1 MEGMKNEDIVCSTIH
16 YYSCENIT
24 ESRLQFRQ
32 EVCEPIYEQNDNRGV
47 QILYNLED
55 DDPLNQDLGYIV
67 AKEGRTIV
75 FPNTLQHCVSPFELK
90 DRSMRGH
97 RKILVY
103 FLVNP
108 LNRITSTASVPPQ
121 RFDWVAFDEESH
133 LHHVL
138 HYFAIP
144 DDVVALVYEF
154 LDFPLHRKD
163 AEVIREHLMHERS
176 FFSDSL
182 TANTFERPF
191 SLCEH

>member
-1 MEGMKNEDIVCSTIH
+1 M
-16 YYSCENIT
+16 
-24 ESRLQFRQ
+24 
-32 EVCEPIYEQNDNRGV
+32 
-47 QILYNLED
+47 LYNLED
-55 DDPLNQDLGYIV
+55 HDPLNQNLGYVV
-67 AKEGRTIV
+67 AAEGRTIV

-90 DRSMRGH
+90 DRSIPGH

-108 LNRITSTASVPPQ
+108 LNRIISTARIPPQ

-138 HYFAIP
+138 HFFAIP
-144 DDVVALVYEF
+144 DDIVALVYEF

-163 AEVIREHLMHERS
+163 AEDIREQLMRERS
-176 FFSDSL
+176 CFSDSL
-182 TANTFERPF
+182 TVQTFERPF